1 MFSSSQVVVSQPW
14 TLDEA
19 LGDALAFKPTWRKA
33 RKPKVF
39 LPRAVPAGEPLE
51 PLHSGRRHVIIVMD
65 TNGFNSVIKLPRQGA
80 NPFLKTEGQ
89 IQKIVRQR
97 FINHNCEVRIPEILF
112 YDHHWHPKDCLG
124 GPRGLVHAQ
133 NALCME
139 RIPSLSSRARALL
152 VEKLVPENER
162 QAVRSN
168 PLNKKLL
175 ARVYLG
181 KSDYVDSP
189 RRIYQNSDAFTLCDV
204 VLSVDDMLKIGLDLD
219 KIASEMGS
227 ALAIVH
233 WSAMLDGRGIEFVLG
248 STENG
253 QNALWVHDFDRCT
266 FISLDIAGV

>member
-1 MFSSSQVVVSQPW
+1 
-14 TLDEA
+14 
-19 LGDALAFKPTWRKA
+19 
-33 RKPKVF
+33 
-39 LPRAVPAGEPLE
+39 
-51 PLHSGRRHVIIVMD
+51 MD
-65 TNGFNSVIKLPRQGA
+65 TNGFNSVIKLPRQGT
-80 NPFLKTEGQ
+80 NPFLITEGQ

-97 FINHNCEVRIPEILF
+97 FLDHNCEIRIPGVLY
-112 YDHHWHPKDCLG
+112 YDHYWHPKDCLG
-124 GPRGLVHAQ
+124 APCGLLHAH

-175 ARVYLG
+175 ARVYLD
-181 KSDYVDSP
+181 KSDYVNSS
-189 RRIYQNSDAFTLCDV
+189 RRLYQNSDTFTLCDV
-204 VLSVDDMLKIGLDLD
+204 VLSIKDMSDIELDLD
-219 KIASEMGS
+219 KISGEMGR
-227 ALAIVH
+227 ALAIIH

-253 QNALWVHDFDRCT
+253 QNALWVHDFDRRT